1 LWTVVAVSAVCVTAG
16 IVTGR
21 TVPVGLGAVGLAY
34 CLLRLAAAQRSSRQ
48 NTEDRVPPAVCST
61 DGPYQDARD
70 PDHADALVGQMLAQG
85 RYALLLRPQIA
96 GNLDDEQFHQAIEA
110 LETEMALVP
119 DGEVVLGPIDDALD
133 DGKLDEKEI
142 AAAQARVVRVEHFF
156 LDRHPVTN
164 RQFHQFVAAGGYEQ
178 TALWD
183 ESILPALLHFV
194 DQTGQPGPAYWRDG
208 CYEPGRE
215 NHPVVGISWF
225 EAVAYTRWVG
235 KRLPTDAEWVKAGCW
250 PVSLSASTRVQR
262 KYPWGD
268 FMDHGRTNLWGTGRG
283 DTVPVDEFAAGV
295 SVGGVYQLIGNVW
308 EWTRADFRPVD
319 LGGGYMLTDVPMKSI
334 RGGAF
339 DTYFDNQATC
349 QFQSGEAAMAR
360 RHNIGFRCAIGVCD
374 LMLSRRPE
382 VPEESVEPEEDAFVM
397 AEEVQV

>member
-1 LWTVVAVSAVCVTAG
+1 MWAVVAVSAVGVTAG
-16 IVTGR
+16 IVMGR
-21 TVPVGLGAVGLAY
+21 PLPLGLGAVGLLY
-34 CLLRLAAAQRSSRQ
+34 CLLRVAAANRSGRK
-48 NTEDRVPPAVCST
+48 TEDGVPSSVVST
-61 DGPYQDARD
+61 NGPCQDACD
-70 PDHADALVGQMLAQG
+70 PDQAGALVSQMLAQG

-96 GNLDDEQFHQAIEA
+96 GNLDDEQFHRAIEA

-119 DGEVVLGPIDDALD
+119 DGEVVVGPIDDALD
-133 DGKLDEKEI
+133 DGKLDEEEI
-142 AAAQARVVRVEHFF
+142 AAAEARVVRVEHFF
-156 LDRHPVTN
+156 LDRCPVTN
-164 RQFHQFVAAGGYEQ
+164 KQFQQFVAAGGYEQ

-194 DQTGQPGPAYWRDG
+194 DQTGQPGPAFWQDG
-208 CYEPGRE
+208 CYGLGRE

-250 PVSLSASTRVQR
+250 PVTLSASTRVQR

-268 FMDHGRTNLWGTGRG
+268 FMDHGRANLWGSGRG
-283 DTVPVDEFAAGV
+283 DTVPVDEFAAGA
-295 SVGGVYQLIGNVW
+295 SVGGVCQLIGNVW
-308 EWTRADFRPVD
+308 EWTRADFRPVERED
-319 LGGGYMLTDVPMKSI
+319 GYLLTDVPMKSI

-360 RHNIGFRCAIGVCD
+360 RHNISFRCAIGVCD
-374 LMLSRRPE
+374 LMLSRRPQA
-382 VPEESVEPEEDAFVM
+382 PEETVEPTEDVCVL